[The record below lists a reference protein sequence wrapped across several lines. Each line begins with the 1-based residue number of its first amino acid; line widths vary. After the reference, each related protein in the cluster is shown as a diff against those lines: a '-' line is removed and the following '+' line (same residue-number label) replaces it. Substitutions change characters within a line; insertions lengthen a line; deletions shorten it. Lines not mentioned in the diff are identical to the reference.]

1 MGTLSRQALTNVIKA
16 FCSEVE
22 KAGYYVGV
30 YASLSWLDGKFYP
43 DQLSYDIWLPSILLS
58 ASIPANMACG
68 STPAPAAFPESR
80 AAWI

>member
-1 MGTLSRQALTNVIKA
+1 MGTLSRQTLTNVIKA

-30 YASLSWLDGKFYP
+30 YAPSAGLTANSILTSFPMMSG
-43 DQLSYDIWLPSILLS
+43 LPSILLS

-68 STPAPAAFPESR
+68 STPAPVAFPESR